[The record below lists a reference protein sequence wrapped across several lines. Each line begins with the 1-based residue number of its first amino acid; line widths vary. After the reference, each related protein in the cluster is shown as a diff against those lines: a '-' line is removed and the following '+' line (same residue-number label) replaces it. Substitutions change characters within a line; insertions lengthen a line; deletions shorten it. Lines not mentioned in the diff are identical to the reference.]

1 MVVVV
6 VFPRQGLCGSMVYVV
21 CVTDYVVYAVC
32 VTDYVALAV
41 LKPWSLCRPGLAS
54 NPPPEC

>member
-41 LKPWSLCRPGLAS
+41 LKPWSL
-54 NPPPEC
+54 